1 MKIERT
7 TIKNTPKVLKAVK
20 MNLLRK
26 LENDHHLKNL
36 LNHFPYPNLVRLQ
49 QHENQ
54 IIDHRHLKTETKV
67 DPPIDVVP
75 IIIARTVKIDRI
87 RYIEENHMKERPFGT
102 KGQRLNHITG
112 LRQGAFPIEEI
123 EKR

>member
-26 LENDHHLKNL
+26 LENDHHLQNP
-36 LNHFPYPNLVRLQ
+36 LNHSPYPNHVRLQ

>member
-1 MKIERT
+1 MKIDRA

-26 LENDHHLKNL
+26 LENDHHLQNP
-36 LNHFPYPNLVRLQ
+36 LNHSPYPNHVRLQ

-75 IIIARTVKIDRI
+75 IIIARTVKIDRS

>member
-26 LENDHHLKNL
+26 LENDHNLRNL
-36 LNHFPYPNLVRLQ
+36 LNHSPYPNHVRLQ

-54 IIDHRHLKTETKV
+54 IIDHRHLKKETKV

>member
-1 MKIERT
+1 MKIEQT
-7 TIKNTPKVLKAVK
+7 TIKNTLKVLKAVK

-36 LNHFPYPNLVRLQ
+36 LNHSPYPNHVRLQ
-49 QHENQ
+49 QLENQ

-112 LRQGAFPIEEI
+112 LRQGAYPIEEI

>member
-1 MKIERT
+1 
-7 TIKNTPKVLKAVK
+7 

-36 LNHFPYPNLVRLQ
+36 LNHSPYPNHVRLQ

-123 EKR
+123 VNR

>member
-36 LNHFPYPNLVRLQ
+36 LNHSPYPNHVRLQ

-102 KGQRLNHITG
+102 KGQRLNHTTG
-112 LRQGAFPIEEI
+112 LRQGAFPIGEI